1 MGDTLDDTGINLA
14 DHLKQPWTPLGKH
27 HRVFSQADKDGRY
40 TSILKLFVS
49 WRVSWE
55 IYENHER

>member
-49 WRVSWE
+49 
-55 IYENHER
+55 